1 MKNTAINTGY
11 DVYFEDT
18 GETIEFFTPRLGDA
32 YRIAKREFLNTLRP
46 VSINKCNEECYV
58 ESDGKPFGETVEFIS
73 YKKLITI
80 GFLE

>member
-18 GETIEFFTPRLGDA
+18 GETIEFFTPSIGDA
-32 YRIAKREFLNTLRP
+32 YRLAKRAFLNTLRP
-46 VSINKCNEECYV
+46 VCINKCNEECYV
-58 ESDGKPFGETVEFIS
+58 EPDGTAYVTVEYYS

-80 GFLE
+80 GLPD